1 MIQKITIL
9 QILLIVLILILGAF
23 STLPLELSGLVLAGI
38 TFIYVLSAVPL
49 YYTRSKL
56 VHILL
61 SINSL
66 FLLCLCL
73 SWGFLLPSYVSAGIV
88 CLVGALQFFICFLL
102 DKESASDLQEEWR
115 RVQAFESKIDKNG
128 QLSSLTKISYG
139 LMLASLLVQSFV
151 PTLFLIF
158 LLVVKYLVDCYAR
171 VKLVELVRGSLLL
184 NHLLGLILLEQLVYI
199 GLFYL
204 LWTESHVTLYAEVL
218 VFSNFLIPLLKQREY
233 RLSRQIIAG
242 KEQDS
247 PDS

>member
-1 MIQKITIL
+1 MIQKINIL
-9 QILLIVLILILGAF
+9 QAILIILILALLTF
-23 STLPLELSGLVLAGI
+23 SGLRSSGLVLAAI

-88 CLVGALQFFICFLL
+88 CLVGVLQCLICFFLA
-102 DKESASDLQEEWR
+102 KESSSDLHEKLR
-115 RVQAFESKIDKNG
+115 HVQAFESKIDKNG

-151 PTLFLIF
+151 PTLVLLF

-171 VKLVELVRGSLLL
+171 VKLVKLVRGSLLL
-184 NHLLGLILLEQLVYI
+184 NHLLGLILLEQLVYRLI
-199 GLFYL
+199 LFAMDGISCDSVCRGSSFFKFL
-204 LWTESHVTLYAEVL
+204 DSLIKTERIQA
-218 VFSNFLIPLLKQREY
+218 K
-233 RLSRQIIAG
+233 
-242 KEQDS
+242 
-247 PDS
+247 

>member
-23 STLPLELSGLVLAGI
+23 STLPLELSGLVLAGL
-38 TFIYVLSAVPL
+38 TFVYILSTVPI
-49 YYTRSKL
+49 YYTKSKQL
-56 VHILL
+56 RLL
-61 SINSL
+61 LTVNSL
-66 FLLCLCL
+66 FLLSLCL
-73 SWGFLLPSYVSAGIV
+73 SFGELAFYLRLGIV
-88 CLVGALQFFICFLL
+88 FSVGVLQCLICFFLA
-102 DKESASDLQEEWR
+102 KESSSDLQEELR
-115 RVQAFESKIDKNG
+115 HVQAFESKIDKNG

-139 LMLASLLVQSFV
+139 LMLVSLLVQSFV
-151 PTLFLIF
+151 PTLFLFF

-184 NHLLGLILLEQLVYI
+184 NHLVGLIFLEQLVYI
-199 GLFYL
+199 GLFCL
-204 LWTESHVTLYAEVL
+204 LWTESHVTLYAGVL

>member
-1 MIQKITIL
+1 MIPKITIL

-23 STLPLELSGLVLAGI
+23 STLPLELSGLVLAALTLVYI
-38 TFIYVLSAVPL
+38 LSTVPI
-49 YYTRSKL
+49 YYTKSKQL
-56 VHILL
+56 RLL
-61 SINSL
+61 LMVNSL
-66 FLLCLCL
+66 LLLAWCL
-73 SWGFLLPSYVSAGIV
+73 SFGELVSYLNLGIV
-88 CLVGALQFFICFLL
+88 FLVGVLQCLICFFLA
-102 DKESASDLQEEWR
+102 KESSSDLHEELR
-115 RVQAFESKIDKNG
+115 HVQAFESKIDKNG

-184 NHLLGLILLEQLVYI
+184 NHLVGLILLEQLVYI
-199 GLFYL
+199 GLFCL
-204 LWTESHVTLYAEVL
+204 LWTGSHSSLYVGVL

-233 RLSRQIIAG
+233 KLSRQIIAG

-247 PDS
+247 PDL

>member
-23 STLPLELSGLVLAGI
+23 STLPLELSGLVLAGL
-38 TFIYVLSAVPL
+38 TFVYILSTVPI
-49 YYTRSKL
+49 YYTKSKQL
-56 VHILL
+56 RLLLTVNSFLLL
-61 SINSL
+61 S
-66 FLLCLCL
+66 LCL
-73 SWGFLLPSYVSAGIV
+73 SFGELAFYLRLGIV
-88 CLVGALQFFICFLL
+88 FSVAVLQCLICFFLA
-102 DKESASDLQEEWR
+102 KESSSDLQEELR
-115 RVQAFESKIDKNG
+115 HVQAFESKIDKNG

-139 LMLASLLVQSFV
+139 LMLVSLLVQSFV

-247 PDS
+247 PDL

>member
-1 MIQKITIL
+1 MIPKITIL

-23 STLPLELSGLVLAGI
+23 STLPLELSGLVLAGL
-38 TFIYVLSAVPL
+38 TFVYILSTVPI
-49 YYTRSKL
+49 YYTKSKQL
-56 VHILL
+56 RLL
-61 SINSL
+61 LTVNSL
-66 FLLCLCL
+66 LLLGWCL
-73 SWGFLLPSYVSAGIV
+73 SFGELVFYLRLGIV
-88 CLVGALQFFICFLL
+88 FLVGVLQCLISFFLA
-102 DKESASDLQEEWR
+102 KESSSDLQEEWR
-115 RVQAFESKIDKNG
+115 HIQAFESKIDKNS

-139 LMLASLLVQSFV
+139 LMLVSLLVQSFV
-151 PTLFLIF
+151 PTLFLLF

-171 VKLVELVRGSLLL
+171 VKLVKLVRGSLLL

-204 LWTESHVTLYAEVL
+204 LWTESHVTLYVGVL

-247 PDS
+247 PDL

>member
-23 STLPLELSGLVLAGI
+23 STLPLELSGLVLAGL
-38 TFIYVLSAVPL
+38 TFVYILSTVPI
-49 YYTRSKL
+49 YYTKSKQL
-56 VHILL
+56 RLL
-61 SINSL
+61 LTVNSL
-66 FLLCLCL
+66 FLLSLCL
-73 SWGFLLPSYVSAGIV
+73 SFGELAFYLRLGIV
-88 CLVGALQFFICFLL
+88 FSVGVLQCLICFFLA
-102 DKESASDLQEEWR
+102 KESSSDLQEELR
-115 RVQAFESKIDKNG
+115 HVQAFESKIDKNG

-139 LMLASLLVQSFV
+139 LMLVSLLVQSFV
-151 PTLFLIF
+151 PTLFLFF

-184 NHLLGLILLEQLVYI
+184 NHLVGLIFLEQLVYI
-199 GLFYL
+199 GLFCL
-204 LWTESHVTLYAEVL
+204 LWTESHVTLYAGVL
-218 VFSNFLIPLLKQREY
+218 VFSNFLIPLLN

>member
-61 SINSL
+61 SINAL

-102 DKESASDLQEEWR
+102 DKESASDLREELR
-115 RVQAFESKIDKNG
+115 CVQAFESKIDKNRS
-128 QLSSLTKISYG
+128 LSSLTKISYG
-139 LMLASLLVQSFV
+139 LMLVSLLVQSFA
-151 PTLFLIF
+151 PALFY
-158 LLVVKYLVDCYAR
+158 LLVIKYLVDIWAR
-171 VKLVELVRGSLLL
+171 MKLVKLFRGESLLTY
-184 NHLLGLILLEQLVYI
+184 LIRLIFLEQLVYI
-199 GLFYL
+199 GLFCL
-204 LWTESHVTLYAEVL
+204 LWTGSHMALYVGVL
-218 VFSNFLIPLLKQREY
+218 VFSNFLTPLLKQREY
-233 RLSRQIIAG
+233 KLSRQIIAG

-247 PDS
+247 PDL

>member
-1 MIQKITIL
+1 MIQKINIL

-23 STLPLELSGLVLAGI
+23 STLPLELSGLVLAGLTLVYI
-38 TFIYVLSAVPL
+38 LSTVPI
-49 YYTRSKL
+49 YYTKSKQL
-56 VHILL
+56 RLL
-61 SINSL
+61 LMVNSL
-66 FLLCLCL
+66 LLLAWCL
-73 SWGFLLPSYVSAGIV
+73 SFGELVSYLNLGIV
-88 CLVGALQFFICFLL
+88 FLVGVLQCLICFFLA
-102 DKESASDLQEEWR
+102 KESSSDLHEELR
-115 RVQAFESKIDKNG
+115 HVQAFESKIDKNG

-151 PTLFLIF
+151 PTLFLLF

-184 NHLLGLILLEQLVYI
+184 NHLVGLFLLEQLVYI
-199 GLFYL
+199 GLFCL
-204 LWTESHVTLYAEVL
+204 LWTGSHSSLYVGVL

-247 PDS
+247 PDL

>member
-1 MIQKITIL
+1 MILKITIL

-23 STLPLELSGLVLAGI
+23 STLPLELSGLVLAGL
-38 TFIYVLSAVPL
+38 TFVYILSTVPI
-49 YYTRSKL
+49 YYTKSKQL
-56 VHILL
+56 RLL
-61 SINSL
+61 LTVNSL
-66 FLLCLCL
+66 LLLGWCL
-73 SWGFLLPSYVSAGIV
+73 SLGELVPYINLGIV
-88 CLVGALQFFICFLL
+88 FLVGVLQCLICFFLA
-102 DKESASDLQEEWR
+102 KESSSDLHEELR
-115 RVQAFESKIDKNG
+115 HVQAFESKIDKNG

-151 PTLFLIF
+151 PTLVLLF

-171 VKLVELVRGSLLL
+171 VKLVKLVRGSLLL

-204 LWTESHVTLYAEVL
+204 LWTESHVTLYAGVL